1 MTEATGTGPDR
12 PSVPDDPAALHAD
25 IEDTRAQLSDTVDE
39 IGQRLDVSARAKES
53 ASEARIRVS
62 NTARGVG
69 NRLRAF
75 RRDRPAAAAGAVAI
89 AAAGVLYWIWRG

>member
-1 MTEATGTGPDR
+1 VTEATGTGPDR

-25 IEDTRAQLSDTVDE
+25 IEETRAQLSDTVDE

-53 ASEARIRVS
+53 ASEARIRMS
-62 NTARGVG
+62 ETASGVG

-75 RRDRPAAAAGAVAI
+75 GRDRPAVAAGAAAI